1 MTNWIIHEDGSIE
14 PKNSYWSRTLS
25 PTSFRKWD
33 NRTKEYKFIK
43 CGSDEHKKMMNN
55 RGGGQRVICN
65 PILVPKE
72 ISDRWYL
79 SDEWKNCR
87 KKYLRNYRKTQG
99 LRVCNHC
106 GTTEEHIKMHIDHI
120 YPVRRYWAM
129 RLDQNNLQ
137 NLCEVCNSQ
146 KGNYMD
152 NSIAERRLIK
162 KDGRWVILEVKQEP
176 FICPDWLKN
185 DVAPD
190 WKEEEQRNK
199 NKLELISHKKIND
212 IQS

>member
-1 MTNWIIHEDGSIE
+1 MSNWITHEDGSIE
-14 PKNSYWSRTLS
+14 PKKAYWSRTLS

-43 CGSDEHKKMMNN
+43 CGSDEHKKMMSN
-55 RGGGQRVICN
+55 RGGGQRVTCN

-79 SDEWKNCR
+79 SNEWKNCR
-87 KKYLRNYRKTQG
+87 SEYLRNYRKTQG
-99 LRVCNHC
+99 LRICNHC
-106 GTTEEHIKMHIDHI
+106 GTTEEHAKMHIDHI

-137 NLCEVCNSQ
+137 NLCEICNSQ

-176 FICPDWLKN
+176 FVCPDWLKN
-185 DVAPD
+185 DIAPD
-190 WKEEEQRNK
+190 WKEEEQRNN
-199 NKLELISHKKIND
+199 NKLELISYKKTND
-212 IQS
+212 F